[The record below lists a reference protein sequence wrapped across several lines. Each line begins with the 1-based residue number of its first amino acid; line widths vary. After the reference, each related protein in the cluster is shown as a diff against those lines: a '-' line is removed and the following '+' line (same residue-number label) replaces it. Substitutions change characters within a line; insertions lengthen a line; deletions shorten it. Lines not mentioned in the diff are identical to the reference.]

1 MVTGRRLMITSMP
14 AAVAAAYCNSG
25 AGPHCGDG
33 GGLPYSP
40 PNTVDVEIDIGE
52 VGSLMKPG
60 QFASRV
66 IVVGMLVFGMLSS
79 NAVAGGPVT
88 VTGTVTDINGN
99 PLRGVEVTV
108 IAEGSDEPATAQT
121 KKNGQFSIK
130 LDDFDLKYKLTFT
143 KEDFEAVSTEFVPG
157 PEELIPVDVTMALV
171 NLTEQRE
178 LAIPVFNE
186 GVVLLES
193 GDNAAALEKFREAS
207 EIDPDFGAAAGATAA
222 VAMELKDYA
231 TAADA
236 AENLVRIEPENV
248 SAIST
253 AYYSELMLLDMER
266 FIPSARRLAE
276 TSPEVVSN
284 EMVQHARVLFDNEE
298 LAGSRLLLEIIIE
311 REPEAAGAQLQLG
324 LTCNMLGDNACAKAA
339 FGRYL
344 EIAPDG
350 PDAAT
355 AQSLLD
361 YLQ

>member
-1 MVTGRRLMITSMP
+1 
-14 AAVAAAYCNSG
+14 
-25 AGPHCGDG
+25 
-33 GGLPYSP
+33 
-40 PNTVDVEIDIGE
+40 
-52 VGSLMKPG
+52 MKPG
-60 QFASRV
+60 RVVAKV
-66 IVVGMLVFGMLSS
+66 IVVGTLVLGMLSS
-79 NAVAGGPVT
+79 NVLAGGPVT
-88 VTGTVTDINGN
+88 VNGTVTDINGN
-99 PLRGVEVTV
+99 PLRGVEVSA
-108 IAEGSDEPATAQT
+108 IGEGSDAWISAQT

-130 LDDFDLKYKLTFT
+130 LDDFDLMYRFTFT
-143 KEDFEAVSTEFVPG
+143 KEDFEAESTEFVPG
-157 PEELIPVDVTMALV
+157 SEKISPLDVTLDLV

-178 LAIPVFNE
+178 QAIPVFNE
-186 GVVLLES
+186 GVVILEL

-207 EIDPDFGAAAGATAA
+207 EIDPDFVAAVSATAA

-236 AENLVRIEPENV
+236 AENLARLQPENV

-298 LAGSRLLLEIIIE
+298 LAGSRSLLEIIIE
-311 REPEAAGAQLQLG
+311 REPEVAGAQLQLG
-324 LTCNMLGDNACAKAA
+324 LTCNMLGDSACAKAA

-344 EIAPDG
+344 ELAPDG